1 MTVVFGELACWW
13 GGLMGLVGLGVS
25 KMEGIKASVVWVSS
39 RTQAMSWCFR
49 CVSAVFSACF
59 GVALHG
65 ARADRLRFGHL
76 ASSMRRAGARVGL
89 SPGRA
94 RAGHSRAREHRRGR
108 GLAPPTRVQCR
119 SEGWGLIIR
128 DEAGLEG
135 GSPVDGWNPRH
146 PRPSLPRRPGLDQ
159 PRIPPSTPENR
170 PTHNRHNLQKHKRT
184 HE

>member
-1 MTVVFGELACWW
+1 LADDGSSDDARAIWPTTGCTVGSVLECERGRAELRCWTWRLIRELLGVVFEVTVVFGELACWW

-76 ASSMRRAGARVGL
+76 ASSMRRAGARV
-89 SPGRA
+89 
-94 RAGHSRAREHRRGR
+94 
-108 GLAPPTRVQCR
+108 
-119 SEGWGLIIR
+119 
-128 DEAGLEG
+128 
-135 GSPVDGWNPRH
+135 
-146 PRPSLPRRPGLDQ
+146 
-159 PRIPPSTPENR
+159 
-170 PTHNRHNLQKHKRT
+170 
-184 HE
+184 